1 MKLSRL
7 RQQKKGMNAFIELEP
22 RTNLF
27 VSEFQNWIAD
37 GFKSPPPLAVK
48 WDVLT
53 RWSRSKHWIETGT
66 LWGETT
72 EFLSKQNF
80 SVITIEASLE
90 LYEKAKLKFK
100 ENSLVSVVNGL
111 SENELNDA
119 ISLSIKNKAESIS
132 FWLDGHYSGGGTHQ
146 GPVDTPIVAEL
157 QIIENRLREL
167 ESVYVFIDDI
177 RLFNAGNLKHK
188 DYPNLD
194 MLVNWANRNNLL
206 WAIEQDIFIC
216 TGDTDSFV
224 RYANG

>member
-1 MKLSRL
+1 MKFSSLRL
-7 RQQKKGMNAFIELEP
+7 QKRRKNASYELEP
-22 RTNLF
+22 KTALF

-53 RWSRSKHWIETGT
+53 RWSRSTHWIETGT

-80 SVITIEASLE
+80 SVITIEASFE
-90 LYEKAKLKFK
+90 LFEKAEIKFK
-100 ENSLVSVVNGL
+100 ENSLITVINGL
-111 SENELNDA
+111 SENELNLA
-119 ISLSIKNKAESIS
+119 ISMSIKNKAESIS

-146 GPVDTPIVAEL
+146 GPVDTPIIAEL
-157 QIIENRLREL
+157 DIIEDRLKEL
-167 ESVYVFIDDI
+167 KAVYVFIDDI
-177 RLFNAGNLKHK
+177 RLFNSGNLKHK

-194 MLVNWANRNNLL
+194 TLVNWANRNNLT
-206 WAIEQDIFIC
+206 WTVEQDIFIC
-216 TGDTDSFV
+216 TNDTDSFI